1 MYNVTKQIHKIM
13 EFLIVDDIPAK
24 ANLVKII
31 LEQFFDGMPI
41 KVTMAKKFHTARTYI
56 EKGDSFRIIFL
67 DGDLKD
73 QYTGVDLIPIIKS
86 KLNLAASEIVMIS
99 DNENWV
105 AEAKKLGVNKSL
117 SYTEIEESVIA
128 GRAPDN
134 ISEILQKLKKEMS
147 CSSH

>member
-99 DNENWV
+99 DNQKLV
-105 AEAKKLGVNKSL
+105 AKANKLGVTTSL
-117 SYTEIEESVIA
+117 SYMEIEESATI
-128 GRAPDN
+128 GYEPDK
-134 ISEILQKLKKEMS
+134 ISDILQKLKKEMS

>member
-1 MYNVTKQIHKIM
+1 M

-41 KVTMAKKFHTARTYI
+41 KVTMAKKFHTARTLI
-56 EKGDSFRIIFL
+56 KKGDSFRIIFL

-73 QYTGVDLIPIIKS
+73 AQSGVDLIPIIRS
-86 KLNLAASEIVMIS
+86 QRHLAASEIVMIS

>member
-99 DNENWV
+99 DNQKLV
-105 AEAKKLGVNKSL
+105 AKANKLGVTTSL
-117 SYTEIEESVIA
+117 SYMEIEESATI
-128 GRAPDN
+128 GYEPDK
-134 ISEILQKLKKEMS
+134 ISDILQKLKKEMS
-147 CSSH
+147 FSSH

>member
-1 MYNVTKQIHKIM
+1 M
-13 EFLIVDDIPAK
+13 EFLIVDDVLAK

-31 LEQFFDGMPI
+31 LEQFFESMPI

-99 DNENWV
+99 DNQKLV
-105 AEAKKLGVNKSL
+105 AKANKLGVTTSL
-117 SYTEIEESVIA
+117 SYMEIEESATI
-128 GRAPDN
+128 GYEPDK
-134 ISEILQKLKKEMS
+134 ISDILQKLKKEMS
-147 CSSH
+147 YSSH